1 MTQALFIIDGC
12 RQEEPH
18 MEHSKHTKGWVSMDL
33 NLNSDFD
40 DVVNNQWFK
49 DWLETLDF
57 ESFDRSADIRH
68 EESCELLSLTL
79 VSSQRTNGLFS

>member
-1 MTQALFIIDGC
+1 
-12 RQEEPH
+12 
-18 MEHSKHTKGWVSMDL
+18 MEHSKQNQGWVSMDL

-40 DVVNNQWFK
+40 DVVKNLWFK
-49 DWLETLDF
+49 EWLETHGF

-79 VSSQRTNGLFS
+79 VASQRMNGLFI